1 VVSLGETNKQQA
13 EQQVQEATSEN
24 RSGDDRVQEDRSESR
39 DGSSEKE
46 KKKTEE
52 TLGTGVDS
60 EADKVKTETTSS
72 EAPRIANTLTE
83 EPEAEEQTKGPERA
97 AANEAPVPPA
107 APQTAPAAPEPQP
120 PARPAT
126 PLYWRRLTSRY
137 MSVGPGP
144 QPS

>member
-1 VVSLGETNKQQA
+1 MESLGETNKQEV

-24 RSGDDRVQEDRSESR
+24 RSGDDRVEEDRSESR

-46 KKKTEE
+46 PKKTEE
-52 TLGTGVDS
+52 TP
-60 EADKVKTETTSS
+60 DKVKTETTSS
-72 EAPRIANTLTE
+72 EAPRIANALTE

-107 APQTAPAAPEPQP
+107 APQTAPVAPEPQAA
-120 PARPAT
+120 ARPT

-144 QPS
+144 PS